1 MFRKASV
8 LLIAMV
14 VSACTTRLDTR
25 VDGYR
30 TTTANEFVTGLP
42 YSLPMLQF
50 DLQFTWTLSSCEK
63 TGKIVDVGEP
73 TPITIPGV
81 GLTLAITEK
90 KGYVPGERYTV
101 DYEAL
106 TARTKT
112 TSFAFETYPNGILKS
127 INASADDK
135 TDEALSAA
143 VKLALV
149 VYGASQGA
157 VAVPVATQNPMSPPP
172 PPPPALVTDP
182 DATEAASR
190 GLRFKKVP
198 TVVCTE
204 KTRSDL
210 NRLEALA
217 DDLKKAT
224 KKLDAQRRLVE
235 DLRMVVAQ
243 RSASVVHVEEF
254 AAALKT
260 LSVQEGNSKSLVA
273 QMEEI
278 TKRLR
283 VSRPKTWPTDMKSSI
298 DGKATIDF
306 RARDVEAF
314 ARLLTVAESTIIDEQ
329 SYRSA
334 GEALLAYMSDLEV
347 EPRSEFERVN
357 KDALDHFLDE
367 LGRPRTLDVA
377 KGCVAGPDGSSV
389 SADDCIRNMTGLRLS
404 LASRERLCERDEADT
419 YTDEADT
426 YCLRLRAKK
435 KDDPEKHTILRLL
448 AKKQDDPENTIG
460 RDQAAA
466 GVLWRKPVEATLAIC
481 NPDETDPEGKKCPIV
496 HTSQAIAPQLGQLRL
511 LEFRNR
517 TFESGQLALAL
528 REDGTLERF
537 SYTKAASAAK
547 AAGAALN
554 AAEKVEAYRDE
565 RDAAPLKALQNQI
578 TLKKALLEDIGL
590 DQSMARADT
599 TAEVQMLQAEIALL
613 MAELTRLKAER
624 DLAAARQP

>member
-1 MFRKASV
+1 MFRKASA

-14 VSACTTRLDTR
+14 VSACTTQLDTR
-25 VDGYR
+25 VDGYK

-50 DLQFTWTLSSCEK
+50 GLQFTWTLSSCEK
-63 TGKIVDVGEP
+63 TGTIVDVGEP

-172 PPPPALVTDP
+172 SPALVPGP

-210 NRLEALA
+210 NRLKALA
-217 DDLKKAT
+217 EDLKTAT
-224 KKLDAQRRLVE
+224 KKVDAQRRLVE

-283 VSRPKTWPTDMKSSI
+283 VSQPKTWPTDMKSSI

-306 RARDVEAF
+306 RARDIEAL

-329 SYRSA
+329 SYGSA
-334 GEALLAYMSDLEV
+334 GKALLAYMSDLEV
-347 EPRSEFERVN
+347 KPRSEFERVN
-357 KDALDHFLDE
+357 KDALDLFLDE
-367 LGRPRTLDVA
+367 LGRPRPLDVA
-377 KGCVAGPDGSSV
+377 KGCVTGPNGSIA
-389 SADDCIRNMTGLRLS
+389 SAEDCMRNMTGLQLL
-404 LASRERLCERDEADT
+404 LAPTERLCENDK
-419 YTDEADT
+419 ADT
-426 YCLRLRAKK
+426 YCTLATTN
-435 KDDPEKHTILRLL
+435 DDREKRTV
-448 AKKQDDPENTIG
+448 G
-460 RDQAAA
+460 RDGAAA
-466 GVLWRKPVEATLAIC
+466 GVLWRKPVDAIFAIC

-537 SYTKAASAAK
+537 SYTKAASAGK
-547 AAGAALN
+547 AVGTALS

-599 TAEVQMLQAEIALL
+599 TAQVQMLQAEIALL
-613 MAELTRLKAER
+613 TAELTRLKAER

>member
-1 MFRKASV
+1 MFRKASL
-8 LLIAMV
+8 LLIAMG
-14 VSACTTRLDTR
+14 VSACTTQLDTR

-30 TTTANEFVTGLP
+30 TAKADEFVKGLP

-63 TGKIVDVGEP
+63 TGTIVDIGQS

-127 INASADDK
+127 INAAADDK
-135 TDEALSAA
+135 TDEVLSAA

-157 VAVPVATQNPMSPPP
+157 VAVPVATPNSLSPPP
-172 PPPPALVTDP
+172 TTPMSAGP

-210 NRLEALA
+210 NRLKALA
-217 DDLKKAT
+217 NDLKTAT
-224 KKLDAQRRLVE
+224 KKVDAQRRLVE

-243 RSASVVHVEEF
+243 RAASVVHVEEF

-283 VSRPKTWPTDMKSSI
+283 VSQPKTWPTDMKSSI
-298 DGKATIDF
+298 DGKARIDF
-306 RARDVEAF
+306 RARDIEAF
-314 ARLLTVAESTIIDEQ
+314 ARLLTVAESTIIDKQ
-329 SYRSA
+329 SYDSA
-334 GEALLAYMSDLEV
+334 GEALLGYMYGLEV
-347 EPRSEFERVN
+347 KPRSEFERVN
-357 KDALDHFLDE
+357 KDALDLFLDE

-377 KGCVAGPDGSSV
+377 RGCVAGPDGSGAN
-389 SADDCIRNMTGLRLS
+389 ADDCIRNMTGLQLS
-404 LASRERLCERDEADT
+404 LAPTERLCEKDK
-419 YTDEADT
+419 ADT
-426 YCLRLRAKK
+426 YC
-435 KDDPEKHTILRLL
+435 TL
-448 AKKQDDPENTIG
+448 ATTADESEQRTVG
-460 RDQAAA
+460 RDGAAA
-466 GVLWRKPVEATLAIC
+466 GVLWRKPVDAILAIC

-528 REDGTLERF
+528 REDGMLERF
-537 SYTKAASAAK
+537 SYSKAASAGK

-554 AAEKVEAYRDE
+554 AAEKVDAYRDE
-565 RDAAPLKALQNQI
+565 RDAAPLKALQDQI
-578 TLKKALLEDIGL
+578 ALKKSLLEDIGL
-590 DQSMARADT
+590 DQAMARADT
-599 TAEVQMLQAEIALL
+599 NAQVQMLQAEIALL